1 MPKCSCDGSSALKKH
16 NQLLRLMQFL
26 MGLDEV
32 FAPVRSHILTTK
44 PLPDVKSA
52 FATLSRD
59 EVYKNISVHNCG
71 TKYGPSAF
79 VTKPNEWTTNKFNNQ
94 NKKFNIS
101 LLVCDNCNRIGHTI
115 DKCFEIL
122 GYPPDF
128 KKKSADSKNV
138 SSNAAVSGHKVDQS
152 S

>member
-1 MPKCSCDGSSALKKH
+1 MPKCSCDGASALKKH
-16 NQLLRLMQFL
+16 NQLLRLMQFIL
-26 MGLDEV
+26 GLDEV
-32 FAPVRSHILTTK
+32 FALVRSHILTTK
-44 PLPDVKSA
+44 PLLDVKSA

-59 EVYKNISVHNCG
+59 EVYKNISVHNSG
-71 TKYGPSAF
+71 TKCGPSAF

-101 LLVCDNCNRIGHTI
+101 LLVCNNCNRIGHII
-115 DKCFEIL
+115 DKCFEIV

-128 KKKSADSKNV
+128 KKKSADTQNV
-138 SSNAAVSGHKVDQS
+138 SSNAAVLGHKVDQS